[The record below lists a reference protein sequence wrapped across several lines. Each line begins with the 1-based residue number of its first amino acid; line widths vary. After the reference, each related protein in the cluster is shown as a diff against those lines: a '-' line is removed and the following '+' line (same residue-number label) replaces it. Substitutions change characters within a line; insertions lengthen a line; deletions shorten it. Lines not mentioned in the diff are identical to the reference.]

1 MKSNLALVKIIML
14 YYVIIILNKYT
25 ELKII
30 LHNDTQRRTLYN
42 CTTELMGHNIILV
55 GNVLHHKVIFLKG

>member
-1 MKSNLALVKIIML
+1 MKSNLALVKLITL
-14 YYVIIILNKYT
+14 YYVIIILSKYT

-30 LHNDTQRRTLYN
+30 LHNDTQRSTLYN

>member
-1 MKSNLALVKIIML
+1 MKSNLALVKIIMF

-30 LHNDTQRRTLYN
+30 LHNDTRPIPEPRPIPEERR
-42 CTTELMGHNIILV
+42 
-55 GNVLHHKVIFLKG
+55 F